1 MEPHITRS
9 PALIHPRLVVPESL
23 SRLSSLPEYLKELM
37 APAQQIPVG
46 RDLAQHAPGMWIAT
60 HLLQNL
66 PNTRKFCSV
75 IIVFTERLSTRLHSN
90 CGYFSGAVLIN
101 LFWEGIHTGKDPL
114 LHNLTHFPGQS
125 KPYPQPHIYCYP
137 QLFAGIAIWLVMF
150 FYYLLPTVQSCQQ
163 NPSV

>member
-23 SRLSSLPEYLKELM
+23 SKLSSLPECLKELM

-66 PNTRKFCSV
+66 PDTRKFCSV
-75 IIVFTERLSTRLHSN
+75 IIVFTERLSTHLHSN
-90 CGYFSGAVLIN
+90 RGYFSGAVLIN

-150 FYYLLPTVQSCQQ
+150 FYYLLPTVQPCQQ